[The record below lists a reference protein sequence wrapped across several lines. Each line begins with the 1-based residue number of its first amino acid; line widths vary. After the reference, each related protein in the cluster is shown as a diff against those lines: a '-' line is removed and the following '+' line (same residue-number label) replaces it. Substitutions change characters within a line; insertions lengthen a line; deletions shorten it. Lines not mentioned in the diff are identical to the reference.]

1 MGKAANAE
9 FLLGYNEP
17 DAGNGKHNH
26 PHEVSP
32 ADAAAAWPKVQ
43 ALAAS
48 MSPPLTLVS
57 PSVASGHESGGADCW
72 DENGRSTWM
81 DDFLSN
87 CTHVV
92 KDCDPSLVKY
102 IGMHDYHGS
111 VEGLRR
117 RVDGAYKRYGRKVWL
132 TEVGWTYYGNPPTRE
147 MNDAYVKELLPFLDS
162 SESVFRYAWYTAR
175 NSPNA
180 QDGGSNLLALDGSIT
195 LTSTGDIYR
204 TPSDV
209 SSIVV

>member
-1 MGKAANAE
+1 MG
-9 FLLGYNEP
+9 
-17 DAGNGKHNH
+17 
-26 PHEVSP
+26 
-32 ADAAAAWPKVQ
+32 
-43 ALAAS
+43 
-48 MSPPLTLVS
+48 
-57 PSVASGHESGGADCW
+57 
-72 DENGRSTWM
+72 
-81 DDFLSN
+81 DFFGN
-87 CTHVV
+87 CTHVI
-92 KDCDPSLVKY
+92 KDCDPTLIKF

-195 LTSTGDIYR
+195 RTSTGDIYK

-209 SSIVV
+209 TSIVV